1 MSYKTVSFVLGVALC
16 VQTWRNCNREVPAP
30 APPERET
37 CMKLVA
43 QHTWDEPA
51 APSQPAEPE
60 EAPTPSG
67 GPSFNGIQLPAWTAY
82 FAPMPGEDL
91 RSYRD
96 RMLPLAQAALAP
108 QRARVARS
116 RDDFAA
122 AAHLDSQQKA
132 LLDTQARE
140 AADRI
145 DEKLMGAF
153 LNGDFDPRTFKPMA
167 DVTLARDVLD
177 IVDHAN
183 QTFTASLREDQKAA
197 LAQHPFDFADY
208 LVFATRWEDA
218 LPQ

>member
-1 MSYKTVSFVLGVALC
+1 MTWKHVSFALAAVLC
-16 VQTWRNCNREVPAP
+16 VQTWRSCNREVPPP
-30 APPERET
+30 APPEREA

-43 QHTWDEPA
+43 QHTWDD
-51 APSQPAEPE
+51 PSPPPPDDEPE
-60 EAPTPSG
+60 PPPPATG

-82 FAPMPGEDL
+82 FAPQPGEDL

-122 AAHLDSQQKA
+122 VAHLDSQQKA
-132 LLDTQARE
+132 LLDTQRQQ

-145 DEKLMGAF
+145 EEKLLGGF
-153 LNGDFDPRTFKPMA
+153 LNGDFDPHTFKPMA
-167 DVTLARDVLD
+167 GVSLARDVLD
-177 IVDHAN
+177 IVDDAN

-208 LVFATRWEDA
+208 LLFGTRWEDA

>member
-1 MSYKTVSFVLGVALC
+1 VSWKTVSFVLGAVLC
-16 VQTWRNCNREVPAP
+16 VQTWRNCNREVPAAP
-30 APPERET
+30 PPEREA

-43 QHTWDEPA
+43 QHAWDEPSHDQPA
-51 APSQPAEPE
+51 VEEEPPPAPSG
-60 EAPTPSG
+60 APT
-67 GPSFNGIQLPAWTAY
+67 FNGIQLPAWTAY

-122 AAHLDSQQKA
+122 AAHLDSQQKT
-132 LLDTQARE
+132 LLDTATHE

-145 DEKLMGAF
+145 EEKVMGAF
-153 LNGDFDPRTFKPMA
+153 LNGDLNPSSFKPMA
-167 DVTLARDVLD
+167 GVALARDVLD

-208 LVFATRWEDA
+208 LLFATKWEDA
-218 LPQ
+218 LPN